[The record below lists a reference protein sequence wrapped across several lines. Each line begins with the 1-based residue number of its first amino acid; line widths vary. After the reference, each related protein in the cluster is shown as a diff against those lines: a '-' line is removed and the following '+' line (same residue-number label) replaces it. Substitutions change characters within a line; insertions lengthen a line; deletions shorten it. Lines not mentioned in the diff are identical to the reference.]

1 MKIAAKV
8 LLPVF
13 VALFSVSSVS
23 AQAAEKKAK
32 TTMPLAD
39 VGADIEVPTSVQD
52 VMDKLAEASGDMT
65 VEDLNEARAAAVKL
79 EMLLDIEQKLT
90 DLTKVRKARD
100 EIKTGGMSSLAN
112 ALPPEAFI
120 APLNGASIPAYIP
133 PVVSS
138 PPVSSPPPVK
148 VDQGPR
154 KVDILRISGIAGQ
167 YVAAYKFNGEDRQ
180 IRAGDK
186 MDDGSLVASISP
198 RGVVLSKNNK
208 REVLPVK
215 GAPQVFGVR

>member
-13 VALFSVSSVS
+13 VALFGVSSVS
-23 AQAAEKKAK
+23 AQVAEKKAK

-52 VMDKLAEASGDMT
+52 VMDKLTEASGDMT

-90 DLTKVRKARD
+90 DLTKVRKTRD
-100 EIKTGGMSSLAN
+100 ELKIGGVSSVAN
-112 ALPPEAFI
+112 ALPPEAFMVPVNS
-120 APLNGASIPAYIP
+120 AIPAYTP
-133 PVVSS
+133 STVSAPVYT
-138 PPVSSPPPVK
+138 PPPVK

-154 KVDILRISGIAGQ
+154 KVDISRISGIAGQ

-198 RGVVLSKNNK
+198 RGVVLSKNK
-208 REVLPVK
+208 ERVVLPVK